1 MHPSQ
6 VIPSMVSVTVV
17 SLACRAEIGRPVTME
32 AIAVAASWRTC
43 RRVIMAG
50 SLDLPSDFS
59 KLPTVWEPRKG
70 ERARRDINE

>member
-6 VIPSMVSVTVV
+6 VIPSIVSVTVV
-17 SLACRAEIGRPVTME
+17 SLACRAAIERPVTAQ

-50 SLDLPSDFS
+50 
-59 KLPTVWEPRKG
+59 V
-70 ERARRDINE
+70 